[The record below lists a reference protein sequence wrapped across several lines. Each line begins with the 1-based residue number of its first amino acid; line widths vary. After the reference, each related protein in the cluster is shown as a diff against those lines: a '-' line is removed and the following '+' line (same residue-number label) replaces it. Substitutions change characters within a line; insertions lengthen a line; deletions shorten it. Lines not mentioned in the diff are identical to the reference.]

1 MITLRLERTLQVSKS
16 KCFIIKMPEG
26 AKERKMVGA
35 AMHSCTIA
43 AMMKMGGNK
52 KLL

>member
-1 MITLRLERTLQVSKS
+1 
-16 KCFIIKMPEG
+16 MPEG